1 MDDSLSSFT
10 SDGPWRVQLGQLP
23 WRAGLDTVR
32 ADAHARV
39 PGLLR
44 RRRLP
49 PLLRLG
55 KTSALLAWAVLTW
68 AAMERRSGGT
78 ISRAGISRRLRRAC
92 ERLGPTY
99 IKLGQIISSSK
110 GILPDELVAEF
121 GGLRDR
127 VPADPFEVVRQM
139 VEREFGRPLAEVFS
153 RFDGEPTAAAS
164 IAEVHMATLATGQ
177 EVAVKI
183 QRKKIDRLVERDLA
197 VMAWLAPILT
207 RRVDIL
213 KIVNLPAVV
222 ELFAETIVEE
232 LDFRLEAENMIDIAV
247 VLDRAGQRSI
257 VVPRPHPTLVT
268 RRVLV
273 MERMEGF
280 AFTDVAGMQAA
291 QVDTTAVIHACLV
304 SVLEGA
310 MIYGV
315 FHGDLHGGNMLI
327 QRDGR
332 IALLDYGITGRLD
345 DRRRMIFLRTLL
357 AAMTGDHRSVLAGYQ
372 ELGAISPDADLDE
385 FMRDIPMD
393 RPPVTVFAEGSGGSA
408 GGSGDA
414 EGFTSAS
421 ADASADQMIGE
432 MQRVTKALVK
442 HGARLPKEL
451 MLFMKDFV
459 FIDGAISTLA
469 PDLDVLGEM
478 LHISRYFVLEH
489 GAQIASEIGLDPA
502 ALELDPSSWAASM
515 GVEDTSRP
523 LSHEELERRR
533 RAVRTAMSARHHQH

>member
-10 SDGPWRVQLGQLP
+10 SDGPWRVQFDQLP
-23 WRAGLDTVR
+23 WRVGLDPVR
-32 ADAHARV
+32 AEAHARV

-44 RRRLP
+44 RHRVP
-49 PLLRLG
+49 PLLRLA
-55 KTSALLAWAVLTW
+55 KTSALLSWAVLGW
-68 AAMERRSGGT
+68 FAMERRSGGT
-78 ISRAGISRRLRRAC
+78 TSRAGISRRLRRAC

-110 GILPDELVAEF
+110 GILPDELVTEF
-121 GGLRDR
+121 SGLRDR
-127 VPADPFEVVRQM
+127 VPADQFEVVRQM
-139 VEREFGRPLAEVFS
+139 VERELGSPLSEVFS

-164 IAEVHMATLATGQ
+164 IAQVHMATLAAGQ

-183 QRKKIDRLVERDLA
+183 QRTDIDGLVERDLA

-207 RRVDIL
+207 RRIDIL

-232 LDFRLEAENMIDIAV
+232 LDFRLEADNMLDIAV

-280 AFTDVAGMQAA
+280 AFTDVAGMRAA

-332 IALLDYGITGRLD
+332 VALLDYGITGRLD
-345 DRRRMIFLRTLL
+345 DRRRMIFLRILL

-372 ELGAISPDADLDE
+372 ELGAISPGADLDE
-385 FMRDIPMD
+385 LMRDIPMD
-393 RPPVTVFAEGSGGSA
+393 RPPVTVVAEGSDGGARTGGVTSA
-408 GGSGDA
+408 GGDA
-414 EGFTSAS
+414 G
-421 ADASADQMIGE
+421 ADQMIGE

-478 LHISRYFVLEH
+478 LRISQYFALEH
-489 GAQIASEIGLDPA
+489 GAQIASEIGLDPES
-502 ALELDPSSWAASM
+502 LKFDPSSWAASM
-515 GVEDTSRP
+515 GVEGTGRS

-533 RAVRTAMSARHHQH
+533 RAVRTAMSAHRHQH

>member
-10 SDGPWRVQLGQLP
+10 SDGPWRVQFDQLP
-23 WRAGLDTVR
+23 WRVGLGPVR
-32 ADAHARV
+32 AEAHARV

-44 RRRLP
+44 RHRVP
-49 PLLRLG
+49 PLLRLA
-55 KTSALLAWAVLTW
+55 KTSALLSWAVLGW
-68 AAMERRSGGT
+68 FAMERRSGGT
-78 ISRAGISRRLRRAC
+78 TSRAGISRRLRRAC

-110 GILPDELVAEF
+110 GILPDELVTEF
-121 GGLRDR
+121 SGLRDR
-127 VPADPFEVVRQM
+127 VPADQFEVVRQM
-139 VEREFGRPLAEVFS
+139 VERELGSPLSEVFS

-164 IAEVHMATLATGQ
+164 IAQVHMATLAAGQ

-183 QRKKIDRLVERDLA
+183 QRTDIDKLVERDLA

-207 RRVDIL
+207 RRIDIL

-232 LDFRLEAENMIDIAV
+232 LDFRLEAENMLDIAV
-247 VLDRAGQRSI
+247 VLDRAGQGSI

-280 AFTDVAGMQAA
+280 AFTDVAGMRAA

-332 IALLDYGITGRLD
+332 VALLDYGITGRLD
-345 DRRRMIFLRTLL
+345 DQRRMIFLRILL

-393 RPPVTVFAEGSGGSA
+393 RPPVTVVTEGSDGGAGTGGVTSA
-408 GGSGDA
+408 GGHAG
-414 EGFTSAS
+414 
-421 ADASADQMIGE
+421 ADQMIGE

-478 LHISRYFVLEH
+478 LRISQYFVLEH
-489 GAQIASEIGLDPA
+489 GAQIASEIGLDPES
-502 ALELDPSSWAASM
+502 LKFDPSSWAASM
-515 GVEDTSRP
+515 GVEGTGRS

-533 RAVRTAMSARHHQH
+533 RAVRTAMSAHRHQH